1 MAENEH
7 LTCYLCGKEH
17 RMVRLDP
24 GETARCVRCDG
35 VLAKG
40 RHGGAVPLV
49 LCVTGL
55 VLALPAC
62 FLPFISAG
70 KFGAERVSTLFTGV
84 GALWE
89 NGMRALAIL
98 VLLCGALLPI
108 FLLGTLAIIQAP
120 SRLFGWVASPEL
132 LAHAARTLELGA
144 IPEVQV
150 LAVLVALTKLGSQ
163 VNVTIG
169 AGFWFYCCM
178 SFCLLLAQ
186 RSFDSGAFLVKKPG
200 RDKAA
205 PA

>member
-1 MAENEH
+1 MAQDAH
-7 LTCYLCGKEH
+7 LTCQLCGKEH
-17 RMVRLDP
+17 RMVNLDP
-24 GETARCVRCDG
+24 GQTARCARCDG

-40 RHGGAVPLV
+40 TRGGDIPLV

-70 KFGAERVSTLFTGV
+70 KLGAERVSTLFTGV
-84 GALWE
+84 GALWDDD
-89 NGMRALAIL
+89 MRALAIL

-108 FLLGTLAIIQAP
+108 LLLGTLAFLQIP
-120 SRLFGWVASPEL
+120 PRLGRWLATPNL
-132 LAHAARTLELGA
+132 LAHAARMLELGA

-169 AGFWFYCCM
+169 PGFWCYCAM
-178 SFCLLLAQ
+178 SLCLLLAQ
-186 RSFDSGAFLVKKPG
+186 RSFDHGAFNVRRPG
-200 RDKAA
+200 PGETD

>member
-1 MAENEH
+1 
-7 LTCYLCGKEH
+7 
-17 RMVRLDP
+17 MVKLAP
-24 GETARCVRCDG
+24 GETARCIRCDG

-40 RHGGAVPLV
+40 RRGGNVPLV
-49 LCVTGL
+49 VCVTGL
-55 VLALPAC
+55 ALALPAC

-70 KFGAERVSTLFTGV
+70 KFGAERVSTLLTGV

-108 FLLGTLAIIQAP
+108 LLLGTLTLLQAP
-120 SRLFGWVASPEL
+120 SRLVGWFAGPEL
-132 LAHAARTLELGA
+132 LARAARTLELGA

-186 RSFDSGAFLVKKPG
+186 RGFDYGVFLVRKPG
-200 RDKAA
+200 PDKAT